1 MRALLLSLTLFAV
14 LPAQAQLAVTPE
26 LDHGSMLYSSD
37 ARLAANKRLVYD
49 FWREVLEAH
58 QLDRAPHYLHV
69 DYLQHNPNVP
79 TGLAGFQE
87 AFAGAAP
94 LPVQERIKA
103 PLVAIVAERDLVM
116 LSFVSARKDGA
127 GQPYTTTWFDL
138 FRVENGKIVEHWDG
152 ALKR

>member
-1 MRALLLSLTLFAV
+1 MRALLLSLSLFAT
-14 LPAQAQLAVTPE
+14 LPAQAQLTVTPE
-26 LDHGSMLYSSD
+26 LDHGAMLFSTD

-69 DYLQHNPNVP
+69 DYQQHNPNVA
-79 TGLAGFQE
+79 TGLAGFQD
-87 AFAGAAP
+87 AFAGATP
-94 LPVQERIKA
+94 QPVQERIKA

-116 LSFVSARKDGA
+116 LSFVATRKDAAGA
-127 GQPYTTTWFDL
+127 AYTTTWFDL
-138 FRVENGKIVEHWDG
+138 FRVEGGKITEHWDG